1 LARVESETQVKDK
14 QMERKR
20 VHAEVERQKKILVTS
35 KQLVEYYNGERVF
48 KNISSKK
55 FKKHHDEFDAF
66 MN

>member
-48 KNISSKK
+48 KNISSKNLRSITTNL
-55 FKKHHDEFDAF
+55 
-66 MN
+66 MLS